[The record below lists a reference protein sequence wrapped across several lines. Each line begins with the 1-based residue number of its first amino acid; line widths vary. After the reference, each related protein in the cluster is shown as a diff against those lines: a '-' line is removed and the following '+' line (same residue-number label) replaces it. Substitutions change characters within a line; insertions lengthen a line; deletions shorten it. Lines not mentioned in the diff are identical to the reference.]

1 MAKMKPAMV
10 SAMLAAGILTVPFV
24 VTGADSATPA
34 TSSSPA
40 AAAVEPIRGLMP
52 DELAQIAI
60 LIKNDKRIKV
70 KQVLDLR
77 VLPDNKVQ
85 VRTGIM
91 KDAFSVS
98 GELVTLQ
105 KQNERWAIT
114 NVLRQDA
121 LE

>member
-24 VTGADSATPA
+24 VTGADSTTPA
-34 TSSSPA
+34 TPSAPA